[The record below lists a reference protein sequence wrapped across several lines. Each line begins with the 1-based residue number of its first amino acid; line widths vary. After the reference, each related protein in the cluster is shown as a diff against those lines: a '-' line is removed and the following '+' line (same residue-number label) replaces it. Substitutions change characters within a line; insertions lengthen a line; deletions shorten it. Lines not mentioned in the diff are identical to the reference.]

1 MNKAIATKCL
11 LALML
16 TVGNLLSA
24 QGQQLQAALS
34 HYSTDDGLCSNAV
47 SDIKQDGYGYI
58 WIATWNGLS
67 RFDGFNF
74 YNYKTGGQSRVP
86 LLHNRISDIQIDRMQ
101 NVWMRMYD
109 GRVFVLDR
117 RTDRITNPFTDVS
130 GYKDFR
136 STSKLSVTH
145 NGNILILMDGVG
157 IYRMKSTL
165 NGISKQLIT
174 TEQLKAT
181 SIVEGYKDDLWVGTD
196 KGIHQFNSSSETI
209 DGIGILE
216 EESILCMFSN
226 GYNIYAGTV
235 SGKIVEWSYGEE
247 PRQLLQLSEPVR
259 TLYKDSRGSVWYATD
274 KQGISRLDL
283 TTGMTKDYEQTVTV
297 PEYDQHTANV
307 TEVSGVVWVNMNHG
321 GFGYFN
327 REKDEIEY
335 FHNNPLNP
343 WELSNTLASF
353 LALPEGVIFE
363 ATSRKGL
370 EKLEI
375 LKKTIDRLSI
385 YDGAEGQ
392 NTNEVRAIYYDKD
405 RRLLF
410 VGNKKGLL
418 KVTDGVNKQYYND
431 VGGTGDFGR
440 IYGIDKD
447 KKGNYWISTKGT
459 GVIKMTPTGQG
470 YRYTR
475 YRMEKGRQ
483 IWLNDENIYA
493 TVEDPSG
500 NIWIATYGGG
510 VNILTKDKNGTEI
523 IANCDNIIR
532 HYPNNEFRKVR
543 TLAVDKRGRV
553 WAGTTDGLLIM
564 QKKGNHIKMTRVED
578 SEEVETN
585 LNSKDIIVLRCDAKG
600 TMWIGTN
607 GGGLSRCLNTNAETD
622 FKFETFGSEDGLPS
636 EEIKSITFD
645 AIGNVWFATDHVL
658 CSFDTSRHIFSTF
671 GIQDGVDDCICSEG
685 AAATTARDNLVFG
698 TQDGYYFIDNH
709 KLIGGKG
716 KALKLRLTDFYL
728 NDELMSPRLND
739 VFDYYVPEAKE
750 VTLPDHSSLFSFR
763 FASLNYQLQ
772 HRVHYQYMLEGYDKE
787 WLTADKDRTVSYS
800 NLPSGKYI
808 LRVKASLLES
818 PDRVDVKSIT
828 IIVPPTF
835 FLSSSAIWMYM
846 AVFVLIGVG
855 LLIWRQNK
863 MMDEMM
869 RRKSEEGAE
878 APVADTA
885 EEEKTE
891 VEESREEEII
901 EAETIEEAEII
912 DDDYTSA
919 NKF

>member
-1 MNKAIATKCL
+1 
-11 LALML
+11 ML
-16 TVGNLLSA
+16 VLGNLLSTKA
-24 QGQQLQAALS
+24 QQLQAALS
-34 HYSTDDGLCSNAV
+34 HYSTDDGMCSNAV
-47 SDIKQDGYGYI
+47 SDIKQDGYGYV
-58 WIATWNGLS
+58 WVATWNGLS
-67 RFDGFNF
+67 RFDGYNF
-74 YNYKTGGQSRVP
+74 FNYKTGGQSRVP
-86 LLHNRISDIQIDRMQ
+86 LLHNRISEIEIDRMQ

-117 RTDRITNPFTDVS
+117 RTDRIVNPFADIS

-136 STSKLSVTH
+136 TTNKLSVTH
-145 NGNILILMDGVG
+145 NGDILILMDNVG
-157 IYRMKSTL
+157 IYRMKSSKD
-165 NGISKQLIT
+165 GISKQLIT

-209 DGIGILE
+209 DGMGILE
-216 EESILCMFSN
+216 EESIQCMFSN

-247 PRQLLQLSEPVR
+247 PRLLLQLNEPVR
-259 TLYKDSRGSVWYATD
+259 TLFKDSRGSVWYATD

-283 TTGMTKDYEQTVTV
+283 TNGVTKDYEQTVTV
-297 PEYDQHTANV
+297 PEYDQHTAKV

-375 LKKTIDRLSI
+375 LKNTIERLAI
-385 YDGAEGQ
+385 YEGAKGQ
-392 NTNEVRAIYYDKD
+392 NTNEVRAIYYDKE
-405 RRLLF
+405 RRLLL

-418 KVTDGVNKQYYND
+418 KVTDGVNKQYLND

-447 KKGNYWISTKGT
+447 KNGNYWISTKGT
-459 GVIKMTPTGQG
+459 GIIKMTPNKQG

-475 YRMEKGRQ
+475 YRKEPNRQ

-510 VNILTKDKNGTEI
+510 VNVLTKDRNGREI
-523 IANCDNIIR
+523 IANCDNIMR
-532 HYPNNEFRKVR
+532 HYPNNEYRKVR

-553 WAGTTDGLLIM
+553 WAGTTDGVLILE
-564 QKKGNHIKMTRVED
+564 KKGNNIKMTRVED
-578 SEEVETN
+578 CEEVETN
-585 LNSKDIIVLRCDAKG
+585 LNSKDIIVLRCDSKG

-607 GGGLSRCLNTNAETD
+607 GGGLSRCLNTNADTK
-622 FKFETFGSEDGLPS
+622 FKFETFGSSDGLPS

-645 AIGNVWFATDHVL
+645 AVGNVWFATDHML
-658 CSFDTSRHIFSTF
+658 CSFDKKKKIFSTF

-685 AAATTARDNLVFG
+685 AAATTSRDNLVFG
-698 TQDGYYFIDNH
+698 TQDGYYFLDKG
-709 KLIGGKG
+709 KLTGGKG
-716 KALKLRLTDFYL
+716 NAIKLQFTDFFL

-739 VFDYYVPEAKE
+739 VFDFYVPEAKE
-750 VTLPDHSSLFSFR
+750 VTLPDHRALFSFR

-772 HRVHYQYMLEGYDKE
+772 HRVHYQYNLEGYDKE
-787 WLTADKDRTVSYS
+787 WHTADKDRTVSYA

-818 PDRVDVKSIT
+818 PDKFDMKTIT
-828 IIVPPTF
+828 IIVPPSF
-835 FLSSSAIWMYM
+835 FLSTSAIWIYM
-846 AVFVLIGVG
+846 VLFVILVTLIM
-855 LLIWRQNK
+855 IWRQNK
-863 MMDEMM
+863 L
-869 RRKSEEGAE
+869 KKKTLGNGGTQQNEEQK
-878 APVADTA
+878 T
-885 EEEKTE
+885 EEEEQEKDKAE
-891 VEESREEEII
+891 KVEII
-901 EAETIEEAEII
+901 EGEVIEEAEII
-912 DDDYTSA
+912 DEDYKSA
-919 NKF
+919 NKI